1 MFRKRPRRPRKP
13 KVYRIPVETYL
24 IALAIA
30 FAFSVALSFLT
41 RPEEIGYRLP
51 HLFTVDDPTFL
62 PSAHALSGAS
72 TMSGNR
78 VQVLVNGDQIFPA
91 MLSAIRSAKRSVNL
105 ESYIF
110 WSGQI
115 GSQFRDA
122 LVERAREGVAVRLLV
137 DAVGSKGH
145 LLDSDIDILRRGGVN
160 VDLFHPLRPWMLDS
174 INNRTHRRILVVDG
188 RIGLTGGVGIA
199 DPWLGNA
206 DSQAHWRETCVQV
219 EGPVVAQ
226 LQAAFLDNWA
236 EVRGEALLGD
246 AFYPKLESVGS
257 VRCQVID
264 STARAPSSA
273 TKLLYAVSI
282 ASARD
287 RILLSNSYFLPDAET
302 SAALVDAAKRG
313 VDVEVV
319 VPGKV
324 NDVPATKAGGRSSFG
339 ALLRGGVKIF
349 EFQPTMFHPKTMV
362 VDGIFST
369 VGSTNFD
376 NRSFRLND
384 EINLSMADPA
394 IGRRMEELFRLDV
407 ARSRPYTYQDY
418 QRRSLKDRLFEW
430 AVMPIRSEL

>member
-1 MFRKRPRRPRKP
+1 MFRKLPRRPRKP

-30 FAFSVALSFLT
+30 FALSVALSFLSK
-41 RPEEIGYRLP
+41 PKEIRYRLP
-51 HLFTVDDPTFL
+51 HVFSVDDPTFL
-62 PSAHALSGAS
+62 PSAHALMSAS
-72 TMSGNR
+72 TIPGNR
-78 VQVLVNGDQIFPA
+78 VQVLVNGDEIFPA
-91 MLSAIRSAKRSVNL
+91 MLSAIRGAQRTINL
-105 ESYIF
+105 ECYIF
-110 WSGQI
+110 WSGKI
-115 GSQFRDA
+115 GSAFRDA
-122 LVERAREGVAVRLLV
+122 LVERARHGVAVRLLV
-137 DAVGSKGH
+137 DAVGSKSH
-145 LLDSDIDILRRGGVN
+145 LLDSDIDVMRRGGVT

-199 DPWLGNA
+199 DSWLGNA
-206 DSQAHWRETCVQV
+206 QSQANWRETCVQV

-226 LQAAFLDNWA
+226 LQSAFLDNWA

-246 AFYPKLESVGS
+246 AFYPKLEMAGS

-282 ASARD
+282 ASARS

-302 SAALVDAAKRG
+302 SAALVDAAQRG
-313 VDVEVV
+313 VNVEVI

-384 EINLSMADPA
+384 EINLTMADPA
-394 IGRRMEELFRLDV
+394 IGHRMEELFRLDV

-418 QRRSLKDRLFEW
+418 RRRSLKDRVFEW